1 MLAVIPLVEG
11 VRARN
16 FNVLVTSGTV
26 TSARLAEER
35 LPPNVIHQFVPL
47 DTPRYT
53 ARFLD
58 HWQPNLALLAE
69 SDLWPNLIM
78 ACTEQEHSADPGQ
91 RPPVGA
97 LVHALALSAAR
108 RSARCS
114 AASISAWR
122 SPSRT
127 PSAIPS
133 SARRASA

>member
-35 LPPNVIHQFVPL
+35 LPANVIHQFVPL

-58 HWQPNLALLAE
+58 HWQPDLALLAQQQRI
-69 SDLWPNLIM
+69 DLRLRTREGG
-78 ACTEQEHSADPGQ
+78 AQL
-91 RPPVGA
+91 VG
-97 LVHALALSAAR
+97 
-108 RSARCS
+108 
-114 AASISAWR
+114 
-122 SPSRT
+122 
-127 PSAIPS
+127 
-133 SARRASA
+133 